1 MTMESLYLE
10 GRSSVDSAEH
20 GCNGEPECQ
29 GTLACAAL
37 NLPRN
42 LANITSILLLLVFGI
57 AWGIS
62 IDRYP
67 LFYVDDAF
75 FNFPAIRAAHGEQ
88 FLYQA
93 SRDAPYAN
101 EVWAYHGPLYPH
113 LQAVI
118 FKLFGVNQATSRLSN
133 FLAGWLAVLLLTCFL
148 IRRGYRF
155 APLIFAV
162 FWVGDRATQE
172 LMYGRPDGLALL
184 CLAGAFIF
192 TEKAWKFSS
201 RKFAFLA
208 GMFLG
213 LACAFHPL
221 AIAFAIAAAT
231 LIVVRMRF
239 SGFCALFSGACLA
252 VPVVLWCWHFDI
264 GHALAQFFWLA
275 NFKRSDSIYQAF
287 STLISMLR
295 WSRYWF
301 LALLIFTILY
311 LLPRAWQEILRM
323 KAGIANDRQLHL
335 IMVALFALAGLSC
348 IFRTAVHPY
357 YLIYFTVWPILGI
370 AMLIEIHGKRAL
382 PFLALGILIWSSS
395 FLWNMLR
402 LRETIKYHSQLAHNF
417 IVQVIQREVPPGA
430 TIVTTPE
437 LYMLPAEAGY
447 MLEVAPWFP
456 EQSAVCRECYLLMEK
471 KEYEHPTYVAS
482 NEISSRQVLYSG
494 PAFPHAGPLE
504 YPVVLLSPA
513 K

>member
-1 MTMESLYLE
+1 MTMESLYFE
-10 GRSSVDSAEH
+10 ERSHVDSAEH
-20 GCNGEPECQ
+20 GCNGEPERQ
-29 GTLACAAL
+29 GTLARAAL

-42 LANITSILLLLVFGI
+42 IANITSILLLLVFGI
-57 AWGIS
+57 AWGVS

-67 LFYVDDAF
+67 LFYADDAF

-88 FLYQA
+88 FLYQV

-113 LQAVI
+113 LQAGL
-118 FKLFGVNQATSRLSN
+118 FKLFGANQAASRLPN
-133 FLAGWLAVLLLTCFL
+133 FFAGWLAVLLLTCFL
-148 IRRGYRF
+148 IRRGYHF

-162 FWVGDRATQE
+162 FWIGDRATQE
-172 LMYGRPDGLALL
+172 LMFGRMDGLALL

-192 TEKAWKFSS
+192 TEKAWKFYN

-208 GMFLG
+208 GIFLG
-213 LACAFHPL
+213 MACAFHPL
-221 AIAFAIAAAT
+221 AIAFAVAASILIAA
-231 LIVVRMRF
+231 RMRLP
-239 SGFCALFSGACLA
+239 GFVSVVSGACLA

-264 GHALAQFFWLA
+264 RHALAQFFWLA
-275 NFKRSDSIYQAF
+275 HFKRSDSIHQAF
-287 STLISMLR
+287 STLISALN

-301 LALLIFTILY
+301 LALLTFTILY
-311 LLPRAWQEILRM
+311 LLPRAWREILRM
-323 KAGIANDRQLHL
+323 RAGMTNDRQLHL

-348 IFRTAVHPY
+348 IFRTAVNPY

-370 AMLIEIHGKRAL
+370 AMLVEIHGKHAL
-382 PFLALGILIWSSS
+382 PFLALGTLIWSSS
-395 FLWNMLR
+395 CLWNMMR
-402 LRETIKYHSQLAHNF
+402 FRETILYHSQLSHKY
-417 IVQVIQREVPPGA
+417 ILQVIQREVPPGA

-437 LYMLPAEAGY
+437 LYILPAEAGY
-447 MLEVAPWFP
+447 KLEVTPWIP
-456 EQSAVCRECYLLMEK
+456 EQSAVCGKCDLLIEE
-471 KEYEHPTYVAS
+471 KEYEHPTYVAG

-494 PAFPHAGPLE
+494 PAFPHAGPFE